1 MTVGCDKWQ
10 CHKLYY
16 LYMGSKLLSAPFYW
30 NFLVFMQGNRMQPRG
45 EGQSLS
51 QFLIFTRDVK
61 SGMLYMSPQICKAV
75 SLHTARRLNPGWAGP
90 SCVEFTC
97 CHCASAG
104 VLWVLQFPPIQNT
117 YIRLILQSVFL
128 RYEIIPWRSGW
139 VKNAQFFNVIK
150 HLKTTINSE
159 KTTIL
164 HLFEKIQDC
173 MDSY

>member
-1 MTVGCDKWQ
+1 MHNYNQINCNCKLTWACRRWQLAVTNDNVTNYTVYTWVLKC
-10 CHKLYY
+10 CRH
-16 LYMGSKLLSAPFYW
+16 PFTGI
-30 NFLVFMQGNRMQPRG
+30 FLVLMQGNRMQPRG

-90 SCVEFTC
+90 FCVEFTR

-128 RYEIIPWRSGW
+128 RY
-139 VKNAQFFNVIK
+139 VIWNRC
-150 HLKTTINSE
+150 LGALAE
-159 KTTIL
+159 
-164 HLFEKIQDC
+164 
-173 MDSY
+173 